1 MNNEE
6 RFIEYKNN
14 YNNIWL
20 NHFIW
25 KGLTGLYPQNHIS
38 IVNFAKETDVF
49 SNIGKL
55 HNVND
60 LFNIVTKLSNTYV
73 NWCNT
78 KDNFTKDEKIR
89 IKDFFI
95 GALGEY
101 FFTYVLDEL
110 KCMLIPNI
118 KNGKLERYDFK
129 HICPRLLKEQDFGID
144 LTGMLSYN
152 NKYYPVALQ
161 VKFWNPMTDNPITNE
176 IAQKAHSDAI
186 CNNFINQNDNKNIVI
201 CWLGNTKKVSKYL
214 TLNDK
219 LYEHI
224 IFIDMHVLDN
234 CINDNMPNFWDTFL
248 YKLINIKGL
257 K

>member
-6 RFIEYKNN
+6 RFIEYRNN
-14 YNNIWL
+14 YSNIWL
-20 NHFIW
+20 DHFIW
-25 KGLTGLYPQNHIS
+25 KGLTGLYPQPHIS
-38 IVNFAKETDVF
+38 IVNFANETDVF
-49 SNIGKL
+49 SNISKL

-60 LFNIVTKLSNTYV
+60 LFNTVTKLSDTYV

-78 KDNFTKDEKIR
+78 KDNFTKDEKIK

-110 KCMLIPNI
+110 KCMLVPNI
-118 KNGKLERYDFK
+118 KNGKFERYDFK
-129 HICPRLLKEQDFGID
+129 YICPRLLKEQDFGID

-161 VKFWNPMTDNPITNE
+161 VKFWNPMTDTPITNE

-214 TLNDK
+214 ILNNK

-248 YKLINIKGL
+248 YKLINIKDL

>member
-1 MNNEE
+1 
-6 RFIEYKNN
+6 
-14 YNNIWL
+14 
-20 NHFIW
+20 
-25 KGLTGLYPQNHIS
+25 
-38 IVNFAKETDVF
+38 
-49 SNIGKL
+49 
-55 HNVND
+55 
-60 LFNIVTKLSNTYV
+60 
-73 NWCNT
+73 
-78 KDNFTKDEKIR
+78 
-89 IKDFFI
+89 
-95 GALGEY
+95 
-101 FFTYVLDEL
+101 
-110 KCMLIPNI
+110 MLIPNI

-219 LYEHI
+219 LYEQDVRDCRIQLNLFLNKVDSNGLESIDDQELELYSHLYDHYTEDLGKNS
-224 IFIDMHVLDN
+224 FIHDKWKRVM
-234 CINDNMPNFWDTFL
+234 TET
-248 YKLINIKGL
+248 KK
-257 K
+257 